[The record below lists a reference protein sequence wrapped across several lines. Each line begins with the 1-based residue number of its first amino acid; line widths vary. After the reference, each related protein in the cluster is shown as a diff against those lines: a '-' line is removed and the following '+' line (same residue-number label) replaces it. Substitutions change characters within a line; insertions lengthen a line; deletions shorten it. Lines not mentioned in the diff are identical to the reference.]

1 MRTLDSLERP
11 NISRL
16 SNFRREMPRPTTQN
30 GINGKLLFRIEA
42 DNGTDSRVTEAD
54 SQTLDARYLKAFEKK
69 RCPQKESTAAHE
81 NADSKQTQP
90 GSELKLVRASLA
102 DLP

>member
-1 MRTLDSLERP
+1 MENSY
-11 NISRL
+11 SG
-16 SNFRREMPRPTTQN
+16 S
-30 GINGKLLFRIEA
+30 KLITAL
-42 DNGTDSRVTEAD
+42 TPV
-54 SQTLDARYLKAFEKK
+54 SQKLIARGFDARYLKAFEKK

-90 GSELKLVRASLA
+90 GSELKFVRASLA

>member
-1 MRTLDSLERP
+1 LAPTL
-11 NISRL
+11 
-16 SNFRREMPRPTTQN
+16 
-30 GINGKLLFRIEA
+30 
-42 DNGTDSRVTEAD
+42 V
-54 SQTLDARYLKAFEKK
+54 SQKLKARGLIPEISKLSK
-69 RCPQKESTAAHE
+69 RGDASQKESTAAHE